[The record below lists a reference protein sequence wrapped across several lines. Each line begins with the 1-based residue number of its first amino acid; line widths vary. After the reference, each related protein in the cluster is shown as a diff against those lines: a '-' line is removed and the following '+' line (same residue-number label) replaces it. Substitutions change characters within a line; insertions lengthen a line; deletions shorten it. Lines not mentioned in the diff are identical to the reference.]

1 MLQFAETSSHFHSQ
15 CPLPAC
21 KGCGDFENVQSPFF
35 GTSSK
40 FHPPPVVNCPEL
52 AAVARAI
59 HPTRSDE
66 ESKESKERKRY
77 NKTAEPSKLPGEGA
91 ARCKSTRISSNYVYD
106 DIIDFDLGDEGAGI
120 QGNTADGNGLRM
132 PVNDIEGGFDDFPP
146 EAEVSKYTFFQQLTH
161 YLEGAKIT
169 QQNPKAVEIVILVE
183 SGTCVRNMDAMKKA
197 KCKEVLLRK
206 YVSRIN
212 EINNDCFEEDL
223 VRIDM
228 LNRYKGATKQLSG
241 ENLLRKLDLEM
252 RDVRK

>member
-1 MLQFAETSSHFHSQ
+1 MMISLILIWVMREREF
-15 CPLPAC
+15 
-21 KGCGDFENVQSPFF
+21 KV
-35 GTSSK
+35 
-40 FHPPPVVNCPEL
+40 PV
-52 AAVARAI
+52 
-59 HPTRSDE
+59 
-66 ESKESKERKRY
+66 
-77 NKTAEPSKLPGEGA
+77 
-91 ARCKSTRISSNYVYD
+91 D
-106 DIIDFDLGDEGAGI
+106 DI
-120 QGNTADGNGLRM
+120 DGNFG
-132 PVNDIEGGFDDFPP
+132 NYDDDFPP
-146 EAEVSKYTFFQQLTH
+146 EAEVSKYTFFRQLTN

-206 YVSRIN
+206 YVSIIN
-212 EINNDCFEEDL
+212 EINNDCFEEDS